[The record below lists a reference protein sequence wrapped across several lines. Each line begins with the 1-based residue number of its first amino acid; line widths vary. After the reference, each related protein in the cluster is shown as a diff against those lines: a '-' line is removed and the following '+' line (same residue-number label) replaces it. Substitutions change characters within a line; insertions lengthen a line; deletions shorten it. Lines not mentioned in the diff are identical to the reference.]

1 MSASNI
7 EWGEIM
13 KLQVYLNRKRWSGQY
28 VLLSPGEMTSG
39 LVKVQWEDGVSWA
52 LTGFI
57 EVGLQEGG
65 TREVGCVSRVW
76 QIKRWLC

>member
-1 MSASNI
+1 VAASAFKARMQVIAKTTIATIAFAFFVFKVMSASNI

-39 LVKVQWEDGVSWA
+39 LVKVQWEDGVS
-52 LTGFI
+52 
-57 EVGLQEGG
+57 
-65 TREVGCVSRVW
+65 
-76 QIKRWLC
+76 